1 MDIYDLLGK
10 IDHTEDEDKVSY
22 SAGVILAMSLR
33 DMGFEEVKYEDFID
47 GMKTIFDKTTPKI
60 SPKKAIDIFNN
71 YVLLLRGEMLQ
82 KNAEEGQKFLEK
94 NRENPKITE
103 LENGLQYEI
112 LVEGNGAV
120 PNITDEVEVEYEG
133 YLLYKQVFDSTKD
146 VGAQV
151 FRVSEMIEGWKE
163 VLTKMQEGSR
173 WKVYIPPHLAYGE
186 NGAPPIIQPN
196 ATLVFIIG
204 LNKIIKD

>member
-22 SAGVILAMSLR
+22 SAGVVLAMSLR

-82 KNAEEGQKFLEK
+82 KNADKDKLFSK
-94 NRENPKITE
+94 KIKKI
-103 LENGLQYEI
+103 LKLQ
-112 LVEGNGAV
+112 N
-120 PNITDEVEVEYEG
+120 
-133 YLLYKQVFDSTKD
+133 
-146 VGAQV
+146 
-151 FRVSEMIEGWKE
+151 
-163 VLTKMQEGSR
+163 
-173 WKVYIPPHLAYGE
+173 
-186 NGAPPIIQPN
+186 
-196 ATLVFIIG
+196 
-204 LNKIIKD
+204 

>member
-22 SAGVILAMSLR
+22 SAGVVLAMSLK
-33 DMGFEEVKYEDFID
+33 DMGFEDIKYDDFTE
-47 GMKTIFDKTTPKI
+47 GMKTVFNNEMGKI
-60 SPKKAIDIFNN
+60 SSKKSIDIFNN
-71 YVLLLRGEMLQ
+71 YVLLLRGEMLH
-82 KNAEEGQKFLEK
+82 KNAEEGEKFLEK

-103 LENGLQYEI
+103 LESGLQYEI

-120 PNITDEVEVEYEG
+120 PKITDEVEVEYEG
-133 YLLYKQVFDSTKD
+133 YLLDSHVFDSTKD

-151 FRVSEMIEGWKE
+151 FRISEMIEGWKE

-186 NGAPPIIQPN
+186 TGAPPMIQPN
-196 ATLVFIIG
+196 ATLVFVIE
-204 LNKIIKD
+204 LNKIM